1 MVPAY
6 KQISQNPAT
15 VTVSNFHAATN
26 ALAEQQIKRG
36 NQVDFLSAKNAPE
49 VYAKMLKLVVSLAN
63 PASKKHNEV
72 YNALT
77 DLAGRNSKSI
87 DYLSNIGK
95 SVFNNVQ
102 NITKRAMES
111 GHGSEGAVDV
121 AFNALGGNPVYDH
134 FANLGLL
141 AHQLFEEQTFIETFI
156 EKGDAF
162 AVPLEKMNTGTMKSR
177 FRVPVE
183 KLTGSPNI
191 ASGDIYP
198 RSGQVHNQNP
208 MGLELINEFKDAY
221 TFQESLRIT
230 RDMENDVLDFEIA
243 ANPALAGF
251 ILQSRFFETYQ
262 QFILKLA
269 ETYFIEG
276 LDGGSYAAATGG
288 GYGLLSPAIILALA
302 DAGSESPVPAS
313 SANWVANPTK
323 LIQQITNYYYEPSD
337 ITAPLDGGSDINS
350 VYKDLLRLMNL
361 AAIANVNMSSDWI
374 LYVPTSWFGMANQF
388 ASTSV
393 SGATTVNVVTKTL
406 QELINQLNDGSGSV
420 IKNVT
425 VKPSSQLNA
434 GFDSRGNATLNR
446 FVFMSTGAEMN
457 KKPVIL
463 PGQTTIPTM
472 VAGNVNA
479 NESEFL
485 ANYVTGG
492 PMFLQYGGAFV
503 LSYSTQAA

>member
-1 MVPAY
+1 MIPEH

-15 VTVSNFHAATN
+15 VTVANFHAATN
-26 ALAEQQIKRG
+26 ALADQQRQRG
-36 NQVDFLSAKNAPE
+36 NDVVYLNAKNAPAAYE
-49 VYAKMLKLVVSLAN
+49 KILKLVVSLAN
-63 PASKKHNEV
+63 PASKNHNKI
-72 YNALT
+72 YNALA
-77 DLAGRNSKSI
+77 DLTGRNSKSM
-87 DYLSNIGK
+87 DYLANIGK
-95 SVFNNVQ
+95 SVFNQVQ
-102 NITKRAMES
+102 NITAKAIEK

-121 AFNALGGNPVYDH
+121 AFNSLAGNPVYDH

-177 FRVPVE
+177 FRVPTE
-183 KLTGSPNI
+183 RLSGSPNI

-230 RDMENDVLDFEIA
+230 RDMENDILDFEVA

-269 ETYFIEG
+269 EVYFIEG
-276 LDGGSYAAATGG
+276 LPDGSYAQATGG
-288 GYGLLSPAIILALA
+288 GYGLLSPNIILSLA
-302 DAGSESPVPAS
+302 DAGDESPAPAT
-313 SANWVANPTK
+313 APDWEAAPTK
-323 LIQQITNYYYEPSD
+323 LIQQIDNYYYQPVD

-361 AAIANVNMSSDWI
+361 AAIANVVMSSDWI

-425 VKPSSQLNA
+425 VKPSSMLNA
-434 GFDSRGNATLNR
+434 GLNSRNEAVLNR
-446 FVFMSTGAEMN
+446 FVFMSSGADMN

-463 PGQTTIPTM
+463 PGQTTVPTM
-472 VAGNVNA
+472 IAGNVNA

-492 PMFLQYGGAFV
+492 PMFLQYGGAFI
-503 LSYSTQAA
+503 LEYSVQAA